1 MPAPST
7 RLAITAVA
15 ASLLATAAFAY
26 STIALSLHGPTAP
39 VVVNQTIDVKLRAT
53 QEAPTFVGQN
63 FVAIDCILQWNPA
76 DLKLLGLT
84 STGSVSLLSSYFP
97 TPANDYTGINEV
109 SPPQDGTGLYY
120 GLAPLGNPVQ
130 VSTTGVQVT
139 TFRFKVLRP
148 FTSSTVAILP
158 ELTVTVPADTAVY
171 DGTVPGL
178 NVSGTLSGAVVVQ
191 TPPCPADID
200 RSGSVD
206 GADLATLL
214 GQWGVAGSADL
225 NGSGMVDGSDLAVLL
240 NAWGACPSS

>member
-7 RLAITAVA
+7 RLAITALAV
-15 ASLLATAAFAY
+15 SLLATTAFAD
-26 STIALSLHGPTAP
+26 STIALSLVGPTAP

-63 FVAIDCILQWNPA
+63 FVALDCILQWNPA

-84 STGSVSLLSSYFP
+84 STGSVPLLSSYFP
-97 TPANDYTGINEV
+97 TPTNDYTGINEV

-120 GLAPLGNPVQ
+120 ALAQLGNPVQ
-130 VSTTGVQVT
+130 VSTVGVQVT

-178 NVSGTLSGAVVVQ
+178 DVRGTLSGTVVVQ

-200 RSGSVD
+200 HSGSVD

-225 NGSGMVDGSDLAVLL
+225 NGSGIVDGADLAVLL